1 MIGPSSPEDHHDDEY
16 TPSAGVAQSVK
27 SMLGVG
33 SGSESS
39 KEHHV
44 LPILLEEVYD
54 GYDSAT
60 RLARGVPI
68 GRSATIELR
77 NQHAVYAATWL
88 SLSAAT
94 AGMFVLLVR
103 RGR

>member
-1 MIGPSSPEDHHDDEY
+1 MIGPSSTSEDSHDDEY

-33 SGSESS
+33 SEPQ